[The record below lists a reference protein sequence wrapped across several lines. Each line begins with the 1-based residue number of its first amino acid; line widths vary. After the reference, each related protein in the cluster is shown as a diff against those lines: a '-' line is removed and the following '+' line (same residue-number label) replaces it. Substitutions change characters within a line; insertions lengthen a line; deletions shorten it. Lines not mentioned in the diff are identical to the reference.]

1 MGMNFKGGLDVNISS
16 QIIESLVIQI
26 EFESSMFKS
35 PILNVNEL
43 WGDLDKKFTLNCLIF
58 YGNCLLLKLSF

>member
-43 WGDLDKKFTLNCLIF
+43 WGDLDKKFTQNHI
-58 YGNCLLLKLSF
+58 KLFDFLW